1 MSIINQQ
8 SHVNRNPLLPSCPAL
23 YQLISSHQFSAMKF
37 ILSAFIL
44 FNAIYSVA
52 QSAKPDFYLV
62 VFKKDGQT
70 EARRGNFIPN
80 LQEPTK
86 KNIHPRDPGAAGHLT
101 VLIKDPFVIQG
112 QNDTLEKS
120 LNTWG
125 SYVYHFESTDLLD
138 TSKYLPLIQDST
150 TVDRFL
156 ARVRN
161 VKKREWELYRI
172 CIRPRYENRDGGKY
186 YSFYLRFQGD
196 LLTIN
201 LPNKSNREAFRMKS
215 ISPTIPIIHLGD
227 YDSTNYKVGP
237 GISFNVG
244 LAPRKPLLRLGAD
257 LLGPISIEW
266 MFFPIENIHDVFA
279 IRASAIGLFFNSGY
293 GILHWGFAFYTLNYA
308 RGEAYIGINLV
319 PLMSIWESRGKQRY
333 RW

>member
-1 MSIINQQ
+1 
-8 SHVNRNPLLPSCPAL
+8 
-23 YQLISSHQFSAMKF
+23 MKF
-37 ILSAFIL
+37 TFAFVILLSGALSCF
-44 FNAIYSVA
+44 A
-52 QSAKPDFYLV
+52 QTDFHLI

-70 EARRGNFIPN
+70 VSRKGNFIAN
-80 LQEPTK
+80 LVEPHK
-86 KNIHPRDPGAAGHLT
+86 KNIHPKDPGAAGHLT
-101 VLIKDPFVIQG
+101 LLTKDPFTIQG
-112 QNDTLEKS
+112 RNDTLQIS
-120 LNTWG
+120 LNIPG
-125 SYVYHFESTDLLD
+125 AYVFYFESTDLLD
-138 TSKYLPLIQDST
+138 TSRFLALIQDST

-156 ARVRN
+156 ARVKN

-172 CIRPRYENRDGGKY
+172 SIRPRFENRATGKY

-244 LAPRKPLLRLGAD
+244 LAPRKPFLRLGAD

-266 MFFPIENIHDVFA
+266 MFFPIDNLHDVLA
-279 IRASAIGLFFNSGY
+279 VRSSAVGIFFNSFY
-293 GILHWGFAFYTLNYA
+293 GIFHWGFAFYTLNYA

-319 PLMSIWESRGKQRY
+319 PIMSLWESRGKQRY

>member
-1 MSIINQQ
+1 M
-8 SHVNRNPLLPSCPAL
+8 
-23 YQLISSHQFSAMKF
+23 HQFFVMKF
-37 ILSAFIL
+37 IFSLLIF
-44 FNAIYSVA
+44 FNAITCIA
-52 QSAKPDFYLV
+52 QIAKPDFYLV

-70 EARRGNFIPN
+70 VARRGNFIPN

-101 VLIKDPFVIQG
+101 VLIKDSYIIQG
-112 QNDTLEKS
+112 QTDTLEKS
-120 LNTWG
+120 LNDWG
-125 SYVYHFESTDLLD
+125 SYVYHFESTDMLD
-138 TSKYLPLIQDST
+138 TSNYLPLIQDST

-156 ARVRN
+156 ER
-161 VKKREWELYRI
+161 VKKVRKQEWELYRI
-172 CIRPRYENRDGGKY
+172 VIRPRYEKREGATY
-186 YSFYLRFQGD
+186 YAFYLRFQND

-201 LPNKSNREAFRMKS
+201 LPNKSNRESFRMRS

-257 LLGPISIEW
+257 LLGPVSIEW

-319 PLMSIWESRGKQRY
+319 PLMQLWDSRGKQRY
-333 RW
+333 HW